1 MLSKYPVTKL
11 ASVLASVM
19 LFVLLWGA
27 IAVVGWSGG
36 SSDATADPATVA
48 VPAVATPAPTPAPP
62 VTIRRTVVVRR
73 IHESGAG
80 TGATAAPPPPSAPPP
95 AAAPAP
101 AGPPPQPAPV
111 PAPKANPAPV
121 TKTRGS

>member
-1 MLSKYPVTKL
+1 MLSKYPVTKVV
-11 ASVLASVM
+11 SVLASVM

-36 SSDATADPATVA
+36 GSDPAADPATVA
-48 VPAVATPAPTPAPP
+48 VPEAAVPAPTAPP
-62 VTIRRTVVVRR
+62 VTIKRTVVVRR
-73 IHESGAG
+73 IHQPAG
-80 TGATAAPPPPSAPPP
+80 GVTNAAPSPNPPTSRV

-101 AGPPPQPAPV
+101 AAPPPQPAA
-111 PAPKANPAPV
+111 PAPKPAPAPV